1 MKYEGGSLNLDQ
13 GRLTVT
19 LTKTQILLTQGK
31 EIHSV
36 PVKTI
41 TEISYGNDVHRRVG
55 AAVALGFFTLG
66 VGALLALAKS
76 KKHYVGMTW
85 ADKENPIADKSQRRF
100 RVQGRQGRLSRL
112 HYDARRHDWPESGQY
127 RHRKR
132 RGHAR
137 APVGGRRKKTAAH
150 PQAMDVSIRSMAH
163 QQKRPEKFR
172 PDRPLSP
179 HENVRPDAAGSRTSP
194 TFAHLRG

>member
-85 ADKENPIADKSQRRF
+85 ADKENP
-100 RVQGRQGRLSRL
+100 
-112 HYDARRHDWPESGQY
+112 
-127 RHRKR
+127 
-132 RGHAR
+132 
-137 APVGGRRKKTAAH
+137 
-150 PQAMDVSIRSMAH
+150 
-163 QQKRPEKFR
+163 
-172 PDRPLSP
+172 
-179 HENVRPDAAGSRTSP
+179 SP
-194 TFAHLRG
+194 TSAKGGFVFKVGKGDYRGFITTLEGMTGLKAVNTDTASAAAAPARP